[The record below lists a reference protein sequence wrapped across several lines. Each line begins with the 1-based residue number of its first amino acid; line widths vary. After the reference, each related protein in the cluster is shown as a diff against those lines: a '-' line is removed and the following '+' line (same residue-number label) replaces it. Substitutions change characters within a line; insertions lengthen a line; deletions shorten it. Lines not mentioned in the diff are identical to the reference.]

1 MLTPDDLKNVK
12 FSKGFRGYEPAEVD
26 KFVENLIKEFEYL
39 YLDNIQQKETIE
51 RVTSKLEYYQQ
62 MESTMQS
69 TLAVAQETA
78 DEVKAASEKKA
89 ELLIQETEVKCNAS
103 LSEAQAAAQKMES
116 DARTAAEDL
125 YNQTKIKTENMLSL
139 ANTECD
145 RMREDARAYAE
156 NLKATTEVA
165 VEKMRLNMEDLCKKR
180 GDSAI
185 SEANALLENA
195 RNEANR
201 MMLEANT
208 KYRSLVADA
217 EERSRKL
224 IFDAESR
231 ASAAEASYQNQM
243 RKASMQKKSMMQIL
257 ENQMELLK
265 KFGEEE
271 QGGA

>member
-1 MLTPDDLKNVK
+1 MLTPDDLKKIK
-12 FSKGFRGYEPAEVD
+12 FNKGFRGYEAAEVD
-26 KFVENLIKEFEYL
+26 KFIENIIKEFEYL

-69 TLAVAQETA
+69 TLQVAQETA

-89 ELLIQETEVKCNAS
+89 ELLIQETQHRCNTELA
-103 LSEAQAAAQKMES
+103 EAQANSQKMQR
-116 DARTAAEDL
+116 DAQAAAEDL
-125 YNQTKIKTENMLSL
+125 YNQTKIKTENMVSL
-139 ANTECD
+139 ATTECN
-145 RMREDARAYAE
+145 RMREEARAYSE
-156 NLKATTEVA
+156 NLRATTDVA

-180 GDSAI
+180 GDTAI
-185 SEANALLENA
+185 NEANTLLDNA

-224 IFDAESR
+224 IFEAESR
-231 ASAAEASYQNQM
+231 ASQAEASYNEQM
-243 RKASMQKKSMMQIL
+243 RKANMQKKSMMQIL

-265 KFGEEE
+265 NFGKEE
-271 QGGA
+271 

>member
-1 MLTPDDLKNVK
+1 MLTPDDLKNIK
-12 FSKGFRGYEPAEVD
+12 FNKGFRGYEPAEVD
-26 KFVENLIKEFEYL
+26 KFVENLVKEFEYL

-89 ELLIQETEVKCNAS
+89 ELLIQETEVKCNTT
-103 LSEAQAAAQKMES
+103 LTETQNQAQKMQNE
-116 DARTAAEDL
+116 ARAAAEDL

-139 ANTECD
+139 TSTECD
-145 RMREDARAYAE
+145 RMREEARAYSE
-156 NLKATTEVA
+156 NLRATTEIA
-165 VEKMRLNMEDLCKKR
+165 VEKMRLNMEELCKKR
-180 GDSAI
+180 GDNALN
-185 SEANALLENA
+185 EANTLLDNA

-231 ASAAEASYQNQM
+231 AALAEASYKDQM
-243 RKASMQKKSMMQIL
+243 RKANMQKKSMMQIL

-265 KFGEEE
+265 NFGKEE
-271 QGGA
+271 